1 MPMAIEE
8 HLTTGWRDEQVEVME
23 RLRDWADT
31 FVELN
36 QHTAAWMGL
45 PTSDANALG
54 HITWSA
60 ESGRPLS
67 PAQLARRI
75 GMTSGATSVLLRRL
89 EQGGHI
95 TRERSETDL
104 RRVSLHPTETAR
116 ERTRDFMAFSGT
128 EIAATV
134 RDAEPE
140 ELRLVAGFLQR
151 MVEAGRAANKR
162 LVTGGA
168 ARRDGSSR
176 PAAGRP
182 LRG

>member
-1 MPMAIEE
+1 MAVEE
-8 HLTTGWRDEQVEVME
+8 LLTAGWRDEQVEVME

-31 FVELN
+31 SVELN
-36 QHTAAWMGL
+36 QHVSAWMGL

-95 TRERSETDL
+95 TRERSTTDL
-104 RRVSLHPTETAR
+104 RRVSLHPTSAAR
-116 ERTRDFMAFSGT
+116 ERTRSFMAFSGT

-134 RDAEPE
+134 RSADPD
-140 ELRLVAGFLQR
+140 ELRLVAAFLAR
-151 MVEAGRAANKR
+151 MVEAGRAANER
-162 LVTGGA
+162 LVADRVA
-168 ARRDGSSR
+168 ARSDPSR
-176 PAAGRP
+176 PS
-182 LRG
+182 